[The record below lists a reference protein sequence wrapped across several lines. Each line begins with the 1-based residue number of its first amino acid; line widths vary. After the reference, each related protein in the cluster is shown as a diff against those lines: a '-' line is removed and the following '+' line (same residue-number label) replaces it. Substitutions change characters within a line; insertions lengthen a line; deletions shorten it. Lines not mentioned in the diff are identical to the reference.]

1 LNPHRV
7 LRSAVLAALAA
18 SLSLAALAAPA
29 RALTT
34 DALLDTLQHTAFNYF
49 WNEANPANGMVKD
62 RSTAGSVAS
71 IACIG
76 FGLSAIDVGID
87 HGWITRDQGR
97 TRVQT
102 TLATLRDKP
111 QGSASSGI
119 IGYQGLF
126 YHWLDMTSATRRVDW
141 NSELS
146 TIDTALLMAGIIDAR
161 EYFNTNDPADSMV
174 RAYADSIVR
183 RCNWDIMRNFGNGI
197 YMGYL
202 PGSGFNGFGR
212 WQGYN
217 EAMILYLL
225 ALGSPTHAV
234 PNSPPSAD
242 QWAYWTGG
250 YNYSTQYGYTYV
262 IFPPLFGHQYSHCWV
277 DFRNIA
283 DSYMTSRNLDYFE
296 NSRRATLAQQQYCI
310 ANPGGFAGYGALGW
324 GITASDIQG
333 GYSARGAPPA
343 QNDNGTLA
351 PTAVAG
357 SICFAPEIVI
367 PTLQAFWDTYPLLWG
382 TYGFRDAFNPG
393 TGWYDT
399 DYLGIDEG
407 PILLMIENY
416 RTGKVW
422 QRMMGN
428 SVIQTGLARAGFL
441 STVGVSDPAPRVAA
455 LEFSAPAP
463 NPASADFTLHFRL
476 PHAGAVRVVLV
487 DLAGREVREV
497 LDGTRPAGDQAV
509 VASARGLAAGVYFAR
524 VAFDGRVASR
534 RVAVLR

>member
-1 LNPHRV
+1 MKTIPA
-7 LRSAVLAALAA
+7 LRLAVLATIAA
-18 SLSLAALAAPA
+18 SVGLAAPA
-29 RALTT
+29 RAITT
-34 DALLDTLQHTAFNYF
+34 EALLDSLQHTAFDYF

-71 IACIG
+71 IACVG
-76 FGLSAIDVGID
+76 FALSAINVGID
-87 HGWITRDQGR
+87 HGWITRTEGR
-97 TRVQT
+97 DRVQT

-111 QGSASSGI
+111 QGSASSGV
-119 IGYQGLF
+119 IGYLGLF
-126 YHWLDMTSATRRVDW
+126 YHWLDMATATRCGICGGNDW

-146 TIDTALLMAGIIDAR
+146 TIDTALLMAGVLDVR
-161 EYFNTNDPADSMV
+161 EYFDTADPGDTLV

-183 RCNWDIMRNFGNGI
+183 RCNWDIMRNFGTGI
-197 YMGYL
+197 YMGYI

-217 EAMILYLL
+217 EAMIMYLL

-234 PNSPPSAD
+234 PTNNWP
-242 QWAYWTGG
+242 YWCGT
-250 YNYSTQYGYTYV
+250 YNWSTQYGYTFV
-262 IFPPLFGHQYSHCWV
+262 TFPPLFGHQYSHCWV
-277 DFRNIA
+277 DFRDIA
-283 DSYMTSRNLDYFE
+283 DPYMQGKNEDYFE
-296 NSRRATLAQQQYCI
+296 NSRRATLAQQAYCI
-310 ANPGGFAGYGALGW
+310 ANPGGFTDYGQYVW

-343 QNDNGTLA
+343 QNDNGTIA

-367 PTLQAFWDTYPLLWG
+367 PTLHNLFDSYPLLWG
-382 TYGFRDAFNPG
+382 PYGFRDAFNPG

-428 SVIQTGLARAGFL
+428 SVIQNGLARAGFIT
-441 STVGVSDPAPRVAA
+441 TVGVGDIAPRVSA
-455 LEFSAPAP
+455 LELAAPSP
-463 NPASADFTLHFRL
+463 NPASTDFTLRFRL
-476 PHAGAVRVVLV
+476 PRAGDVRLTLV
-487 DLAGREVREV
+487 DVAGRQVREV
-497 LDGTRPAGDQAV
+497 LAASRPAGEHAV
-509 VASARGLAAGVYFAR
+509 VASARGLASGVYFAR
-524 VAFDGRVASR
+524 LEYDGRVVSR

>member
-1 LNPHRV
+1 MNPHRLLRAAALTV
-7 LRSAVLAALAA
+7 LPAVLAIG
-18 SLSLAALAAPA
+18 ALAAPA

-76 FGLSAIDVGID
+76 FGLTAIDIGID

-111 QGSASSGI
+111 EGSASSGI
-119 IGYQGLF
+119 IGFHGLF

-141 NSELS
+141 NAELS

-161 EYFNTNDPADSMV
+161 EYFNTSDPGDTLV
-174 RAYADSIVR
+174 RFYADSLVR
-183 RCNWDIMRNFGNGI
+183 ACNWNLMTNFSTGL

-217 EAMILYLL
+217 EAMIMYLL
-225 ALGSPTHAV
+225 ALGAPNPNFAV
-234 PNSPPSAD
+234 ATNNWS
-242 QWAYWTGG
+242 YWTGT
-250 YNYSTQYGYTYV
+250 YNWSTQYGYSYV
-262 IFPPLFGHQYSHCWV
+262 NFPPLFGHQYSHCWV

-283 DSYMTSRNLDYFE
+283 DSYMRTRGIDYFE

-310 ANPGGFAGYGALGW
+310 ANPGGFTGYGALGW
-324 GITASDIQG
+324 GITASDIQN
-333 GYSARGAPPA
+333 GYSARGAPPG

-357 SICFAPEIVI
+357 SICFAPEIAI
-367 PTLQAFWDTYPLLWG
+367 PTLQNFYDTYPLLWG

-407 PILLMIENY
+407 PILIMIENY
-416 RTGKVW
+416 RTGRVW

-441 STVGVSDPAPRVAA
+441 STVGVGDRGPRVGPLELAA
-455 LEFSAPAP
+455 PSP

-476 PHAGAVRVVLV
+476 PHAGPVRVILV
-487 DLAGREVREV
+487 DIAGREVREL
-497 LDGTRPAGDQAV
+497 LDGPRTAGEQAV
-509 VASARGLAAGVYFAR
+509 TASARGLAAGVYFAQ

-534 RVAVLR
+534 RVAVVR